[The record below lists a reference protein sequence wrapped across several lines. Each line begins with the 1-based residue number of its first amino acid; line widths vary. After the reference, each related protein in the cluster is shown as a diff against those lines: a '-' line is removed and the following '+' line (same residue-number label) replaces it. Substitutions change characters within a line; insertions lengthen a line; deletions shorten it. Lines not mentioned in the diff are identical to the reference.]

1 MLYCTMN
8 AAEAQSIVVA
18 LRAMEFDVRWSQRE
32 GGRVEIDVLADDF
45 ASLADVLP
53 ELIREQR
60 EFDAL
65 PVSLERLKRLKRDRI
80 IMLVLAAIFLFLGLV
95 GLLPV

>member
-8 AAEAQSIVVA
+8 ATEAQSIVVA
-18 LRAMEFDVRWSQRE
+18 LRAMEFDVRWSQSE
-32 GGRVEIDVLADDF
+32 EGRVQIDVLAADF
-45 ASLADVLP
+45 TSLAEVLP

-65 PVSLERLKRLKRDRI
+65 PMSHERLRRLKRDRV
-80 IMLVLAAIFLFLGLV
+80 IMVVLAVIFLFLGLA